1 MMIAGLSSEASLLP
15 MFWYDISIVAL
26 CVVHIFACTLL
37 SITLY
42 FWNLEERSFEHPL
55 AFYGLLLMITF
66 PVFGLLALSLLFVT
80 AGWFR
85 EKMVMGSYNDYKEH
99 ITKKGIN
106 IDVSKGHIEGLRD
119 IRSEISFD
127 SFIDV
132 IKGED
137 SKKKSQVVNKLSED
151 VSKENISL
159 LKEALNDASQDVR
172 FYAADAL
179 MKVEGNINNEIA
191 VAEHMAQHRGG
202 SYAAGAMI
210 KLEDKIGNE
219 IAIAKMMTQR
229 RGMMKD
235 FLRLGD
241 IYQDYAFSG
250 LLEKNSQKHY
260 FSLSCEE
267 YQKALDIETGQPK
280 VMLRYIHSL
289 LQLGEHKHSQKMLK
303 QLSKIWKTNNDIH
316 FLSASM
322 AFYLNKFGDIKKHL
336 EKIVLEDLDDEK
348 IETVKFWLQKT

>member
-1 MMIAGLSSEASLLP
+1 SSGASPGPVCYGAGGVEPTITDANVILGRVGASDFLGGEMALDEDAAAAATAEKIAGVLDMNSLETSRA
-15 MFWYDISIVAL
+15 II
-26 CVVHIFACTLL
+26 
-37 SITLY
+37 
-42 FWNLEERSFEHPL
+42 
-55 AFYGLLLMITF
+55 
-66 PVFGLLALSLLFVT
+66 
-80 AGWFR
+80 
-85 EKMVMGSYNDYKEH
+85 
-99 ITKKGIN
+99 
-106 IDVSKGHIEGLRD
+106 
-119 IRSEISFD
+119 
-127 SFIDV
+127 
-132 IKGED
+132 
-137 SKKKSQVVNKLSED
+137 
-151 VSKENISL
+151 
-159 LKEALNDASQDVR
+159 
-172 FYAADAL
+172 
-179 MKVEGNINNEIA
+179 
-191 VAEHMAQHRGG
+191 
-202 SYAAGAMI
+202 
-210 KLEDKIGNE
+210 E